1 MGFGYLAGEA
11 ARMRQSLIDADAP
24 ALAPRSREA
33 ELRLHR
39 GDAACSPQRHAGALR
54 ERFDRATL
62 LGFDARL

>member
-1 MGFGYLAGEA
+1 
-11 ARMRQSLIDADAP
+11 MRQSLIDADAP